1 MSRLA
6 QGLLIGTVLGIA
18 MMLILVWSFRD
29 DPPAPLTPAGASSTD
44 GAAESDVAALQ
55 KAVARERRARERLEG
70 EVAALTLRLEEFAFE
85 YGIGDPAGGVSAPGG
100 VGLGEPEDEAR
111 PGDSPA
117 ERVDDDPPRGDDEAP
132 SADWFSA
139 DKLARLGYSPDEIA
153 RIRERWSESVM
164 NELYLG
170 DARARGEA
178 KPGKKMRMLRGAI
191 NLELRADLGD
201 ESYDALLYAT
211 NQKNRVLITDVL
223 DGSPASEAGIRPGD
237 EVLSYDGNRIF
248 NPFAFK
254 AGTSRGELG
263 EWVAV
268 EVLRGG
274 ESYRLFARRGPL
286 GVRLEHR
293 VVSP

>member
-6 QGLLIGTVLGIA
+6 QGLGIGAVLGIA
-18 MMLILVWSFRD
+18 MMLIVVWSFRD
-29 DPPAPLTPAGASSTD
+29 DPSALLTPAGASD
-44 GAAESDVAALQ
+44 AAASDVAALQ
-55 KAVARERRARERLEG
+55 KAVAQERRARERLEG
-70 EVAALTLRLEEFAFE
+70 EIAALTLRLDELASE
-85 YGIGDPAGGVSAPGG
+85 YGFGDLAGGVSASGG

-117 ERVDDDPPRGDDEAP
+117 GRIDDDPPRGDDETP

-164 NELYLG
+164 SELYLG

-178 KPGKKMRMLRGAI
+178 KPGRKMQMLRGAI

-201 ESYDALLYAT
+201 EYYDALLYAT

-223 DGSPASEAGIRPGD
+223 DGSPASEARIRPGD

-248 NPFAFK
+248 NPYAFK
-254 AGTSRGELG
+254 VGTSQGELG

-268 EVLRGG
+268 EILRGG

-293 VVSP
+293 VVRP